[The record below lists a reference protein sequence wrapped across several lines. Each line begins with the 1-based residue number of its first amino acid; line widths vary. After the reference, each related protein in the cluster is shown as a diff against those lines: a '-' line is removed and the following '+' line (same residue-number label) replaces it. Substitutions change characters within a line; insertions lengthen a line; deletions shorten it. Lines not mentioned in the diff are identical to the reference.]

1 VTGGSERSV
10 RNRTS
15 KWLSMC
21 DLSGRVRDATTMAST
36 FKHSPP
42 EALDASISA
51 TERRIA
57 DRNEQIILDLIR
69 GRDTSA
75 DEERVARD
83 LANLAHMRRR
93 RGCPASRSAR

>member
-1 VTGGSERSV
+1 MTSTLRQ
-10 RNRTS
+10 NR
-15 KWLSMC
+15 
-21 DLSGRVRDATTMAST
+21 
-36 FKHSPP
+36 P

-57 DRNEQIILDLIR
+57 ESNDRIILDLIR

-75 DEERVARD
+75 DEEKVARE

-93 RGCPASRSAR
+93 RSGPGGRAAR